1 MSRRANK
8 LSRRE
13 VFVGGTRGQLRGRGA
28 PGLAVPVG
36 NPEKRRQL
44 ALLLAKGGATP
55 ALRGEAPR
63 GVRSPQGG
71 APSASGGQP

>member
-8 LSRRE
+8 QSRRE

-36 NPEKRRQL
+36 NPEQRRQL
-44 ALLLAKGGATP
+44 TLLLAKGAAAP
-55 ALRGEAPR
+55 LPRGEAPR
-63 GVRSPQGG
+63 GVRSPQGEAL
-71 APSASGGQP
+71 APSGDQP